1 MEDLTEDERVVLRDV
16 LDIAID
22 EFEDAMHRD
31 TEQAPKVDQPQS
43 IEELLD
49 RAGSFGEL
57 LTTIRNIRK
66 KV

>member
-31 TEQAPKVDQPQS
+31 TEQATSVDQPKS
-43 IEELLD
+43 IEELLE
-49 RAGSFGEL
+49 RSGSFGEL